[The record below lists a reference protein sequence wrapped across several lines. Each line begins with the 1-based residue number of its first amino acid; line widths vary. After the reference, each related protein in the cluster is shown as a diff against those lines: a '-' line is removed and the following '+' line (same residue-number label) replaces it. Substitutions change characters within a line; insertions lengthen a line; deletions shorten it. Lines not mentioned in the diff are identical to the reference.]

1 MEWLSGRVILV
12 WGFKRALLT
21 ILAGAIGVLA
31 LPPFGFFAAMF
42 VSFTL
47 LVWLL
52 DGVAAGPDSGLLGRL
67 WPAFFT
73 GWLFGF
79 GYFVAGLWWLG
90 HALLI
95 DADEFAWAL
104 PLAILGLP
112 AFLAVF
118 YGVATVLARILW
130 SDGMGRIAALAFSF
144 GILEWLR
151 SFLFTGFPWNAIGY
165 GAMPIPLM
173 MQSAH
178 VVGLLGVTV
187 LAVFVFAAPALLG
200 TRQGRVPGIGLAIL
214 IAAAHFGYGYY
225 ALGQPE
231 APIIDAKTAPVV
243 RIVQPSIDQETKM
256 DTAADRAAIFDKH
269 LALSVQPPANG
280 GKRPDIIVWPETAV
294 PFILTDNRD
303 ALARIADQLEDD
315 QILITGAVRVEDMGP
330 GVEPRYYN
338 SIYVIDGRGQITGA
352 SDKTHLVPFG
362 EYVPFEHILSYLGI
376 ENVVELPGGFS
387 AATKRQLLTMPDGV
401 KFYPLICYEI
411 IFPNEMTS
419 VIRQADAILNVTND
433 GWFGDTPGPYQHFQ
447 QARVRAV
454 EQGLPLIRSANTGI
468 SAFVDAHGRVLSGID
483 YNQQGFIDT
492 TLGGA
497 TVSRIDD
504 KARKTYFW
512 LIIGAVGMIA
522 AISRMGF
529 IFRVN

>member
-1 MEWLSGRVILV
+1 MERLSGKVILV
-12 WGFKRALLT
+12 WGFKRVLLA

-47 LVWLL
+47 LAWLL
-52 DGVAAGPDSGLLGRL
+52 DGAAAGPDSGFLGRL
-67 WPAFFT
+67 WPAFTT

-95 DADEFAWAL
+95 DADQFAWAL

-112 AFLAVF
+112 AFLAIF
-118 YGVATVLARILW
+118 YGVAAALSRLLW
-130 SDGMGRIAALAFSF
+130 SDGMGRIAALAFGF
-144 GILEWLR
+144 GLLEWLR

-178 VVGLLGVTV
+178 VIGVLGVTV

-200 TRQGRVPGIGLAIL
+200 TRQGRVPGIGLAVL

-225 ALGQPE
+225 ALNLPE
-231 APIIDAKTAPVV
+231 PPPVPGKAAPVV
-243 RIVQPSIDQETKM
+243 RIVQPAIDQEAKM
-256 DTAADRAAIFDKH
+256 DTAADRNAIFDKH
-269 LALSVQPPANG
+269 LSLSVQPPANG
-280 GKRPDIIVWPETAV
+280 GKRPDIIVWPETAI
-294 PFILTDNRD
+294 PFILTDNQD
-303 ALARIADQLEDD
+303 ALTRIADQLDDD

-338 SIYVIDGRGQITGA
+338 SVYVIDGRGQIIGA

-362 EYVPFEHILSYLGI
+362 EYVPFENILGYLGI

-387 AATKRQLLTMPDGV
+387 AAASRQLLTLSDGI
-401 KFYPLICYEI
+401 KLYPLICYEI
-411 IFPNEMTS
+411 IFPNEMTPE
-419 VIRQADAILNVTND
+419 IRQADAILNVTND
-433 GWFGDTPGPYQHFQ
+433 AWFGDTPGPYQHFL

-454 EQGLPLIRSANTGI
+454 EQGLPLIRSANTGV
-468 SAFVDAHGRVLSGID
+468 SAYVDAHGRLISGID
-483 YNQQGFIDT
+483 FNEQGFVDAA
-492 TLGGA
+492 LGGA

-504 KARKTYFW
+504 SVRKAYFW
-512 LIIGAVGMIA
+512 LIIGIVGIIAV
-522 AISRMGF
+522 ISRLGF
-529 IFRVN
+529 ISRAN